1 VRLKTDEVLFVAG
14 DPGDGCYRVL
24 DGLLKVVMTSDSN
37 ERILAFLGLGAIV
50 GELSVIDRLPR
61 SASVTAVRPAIL
73 SFVSDA
79 DFREFGKEHPQ
90 VYEALVALP
99 AARLRETDT
108 TIATGTFLPLHGRV
122 ACALL
127 ELAQKDRPIVANNT
141 KLSFI
146 SGSLELQ
153 DDRASRNAI
162 RPSSWITAF
171 RSITGFRFALTLSSK
186 CLPVR

>member
-1 VRLKTDEVLFVAG
+1 MRLKTDEVLFVAG

-90 VYEALVALP
+90 VYPPWAQIVFVGYMSRDQIHQVIAREREMLAAIEKSRPQLQLSNSRFAEQRNEIIKELEA
-99 AARLRETDT
+99 
-108 TIATGTFLPLHGRV
+108 
-122 ACALL
+122 
-127 ELAQKDRPIVANNT
+127 ELAYRDQNGID
-141 KLSFI
+141 
-146 SGSLELQ
+146 
-153 DDRASRNAI
+153 
-162 RPSSWITAF
+162 
-171 RSITGFRFALTLSSK
+171 
-186 CLPVR
+186 